1 MLTTINR
8 QLSIDKVYNE
18 IDEIIDRDVTFRSYL
33 NLLVSVN
40 INRHMN
46 KKYDLDLLTD
56 EEIISEINKYILK

>member
-1 MLTTINR
+1 MTTINR